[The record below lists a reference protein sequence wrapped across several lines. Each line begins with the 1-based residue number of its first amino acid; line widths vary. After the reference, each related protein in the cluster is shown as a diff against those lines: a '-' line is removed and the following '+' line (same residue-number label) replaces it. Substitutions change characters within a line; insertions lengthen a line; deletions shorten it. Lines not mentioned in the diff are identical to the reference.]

1 MIASDNL
8 WWIGGNVVD
17 KPRDEVTMG
26 PWRMPRR
33 ERALVDILERSLFV
47 DSSGAQAQVA
57 EQYKKIQALSLGR
70 GKNLV
75 LDFALARA
83 HRLRPRRVKKQF
95 VVRPRKPTE
104 LLVKDCKAMT
114 VLKMT
119 CDESGD
125 FARRDARV
133 SHVPF
138 SIKRSR
144 PGV

>member
-1 MIASDNL
+1 MLDCMIAFDDF
-8 WWIGGNVVD
+8 WWTGGNVVD

-83 HRLRPRRVKKQF
+83 HRLRAATSQKTIRRSAPEADRTACKRLQSD
-95 VVRPRKPTE
+95 
-104 LLVKDCKAMT
+104 DCA
-114 VLKMT
+114 
-119 CDESGD
+119 
-125 FARRDARV
+125 
-133 SHVPF
+133 
-138 SIKRSR
+138 
-144 PGV
+144 